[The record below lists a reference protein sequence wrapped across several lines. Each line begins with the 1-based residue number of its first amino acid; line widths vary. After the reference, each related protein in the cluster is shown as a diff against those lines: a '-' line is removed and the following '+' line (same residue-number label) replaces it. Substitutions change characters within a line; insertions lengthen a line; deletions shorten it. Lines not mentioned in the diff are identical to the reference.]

1 MQVAST
7 SLHGLVVSL
16 APPALK
22 EKLLSLEMRKDQVNI
37 FPSGQWSNW
46 SIRCGRR
53 GFIWYSKEINLHEDP
68 PLWVVD
74 PHLMPLYKVDR
85 LIFPHTVEQLKMSQ
99 HFLYL
104 NQYKGS
110 PSFSFDRWH
119 HLSSS
124 FLYLLL
130 HGQVQT
136 QILDL
141 WWFLMLVAGP
151 WPIPSNG
158 SSRLKLTFL

>member
-53 GFIWYSKEINLHEDP
+53 GFI
-68 PLWVVD
+68 
-74 PHLMPLYKVDR
+74 
-85 LIFPHTVEQLKMSQ
+85 
-99 HFLYL
+99 
-104 NQYKGS
+104 
-110 PSFSFDRWH
+110 
-119 HLSSS
+119 
-124 FLYLLL
+124 
-130 HGQVQT
+130 
-136 QILDL
+136 
-141 WWFLMLVAGP
+141 
-151 WPIPSNG
+151 
-158 SSRLKLTFL
+158 